1 MLRSRVITAVI
12 LLVLFLLAVFMLPDG
27 GWAALVTVVVLQG
40 ASEWSRLARF
50 SHTTANI
57 FWGIVLLMM
66 LGLIWLDASHTTEQT
81 LYTHVSVYT
90 LSAVLWLV
98 IVPAWLIAGWK
109 IELPASDTLL
119 PARGRP
125 VGSPLLHSDPSALV
139 KPADSGRRQG
149 DGIPAPDASQRR
161 VMPSVLMA
169 LVGWAVLIP
178 TGLAMLDL
186 RLGHP
191 WWLLG
196 MMILVWVADISAYF
210 AGRRF
215 GKTKL
220 APSISPGKT
229 WEGVAGALLGVTVC
243 IVLAW
248 SFSPYSKNVAFLPS
262 VLLASWCW
270 VGLAVIGDLF
280 ESAIKRQAGVKD
292 SGALLP
298 GHGGLLDRIDALTS
312 TLPLAALAIALQHIS

>member
-1 MLRSRVITAVI
+1 MQASRQKVQGKNLMLRLRVITAVI
-12 LLVLFLLAVFMLPDG
+12 LLVLFLLALFALPDG
-27 GWAALVTVVVLQG
+27 GWAALVTVGVLQG

-50 SHTTANI
+50 SGRTANV
-57 FWGIVLLMM
+57 FWGLTLVMM
-66 LGLIWLDASHTTEQT
+66 LGLIWFDANHTPEQ
-81 LYTHVSVYT
+81 LVFPHVSVY
-90 LSAVLWLV
+90 AVSVLLWLA
-98 IVPAWLIAGWK
+98 IVPAWLMAGWK
-109 IELPASDTLL
+109 VE
-119 PARGRP
+119 RP
-125 VGSPLLHSDPSALV
+125 L
-139 KPADSGRRQG
+139 
-149 DGIPAPDASQRR
+149 
-161 VMPSVLMA
+161 LMA

-186 RLGHP
+186 RQGHP

-196 MMILVWVADISAYF
+196 MMCLVWAADIAAYF
-210 AGRRF
+210 AGRKF
-215 GKTKL
+215 GKNKL

-229 WEGVAGALLGVTVC
+229 WEGVVGALLGVSVC

-248 SFSPYSKNVAFLPS
+248 DFSPYSTQIALLPS
-262 VLLASWCW
+262 LLLASWCW

-312 TLPLAALAIALQHIS
+312 TLPLAALAILLQHLG